1 MGRILVIEDEDQMRK
16 LLRQVLEDAGYE
28 VEEASDGLE
37 GIGLYRENP
46 ADLIITDMIMPKK
59 EGMEIILDLKLEFP
73 EVKIIAISGGGRVG
87 PEPYLQVAEGFGAE
101 RVFMKPFDIKA
112 LLEAVKEI
120 IGEG

>member
-16 LLRQVLEDAGYE
+16 LLRQVLEEAGHE
-28 VEEASDGLE
+28 VAEASDGLE
-37 GIGLYRENP
+37 GIRLYRENP

-73 EVKIIAISGGGRVG
+73 DVKIIAISGGGRVG

-101 RVFMKPFDIKA
+101 RVFTKPFHIKE

-120 IGEG
+120 IG

>member
-101 RVFMKPFDIKA
+101 RVFIKPFDIKE

-120 IGEG
+120 IGQG